1 MSDNREKNGINE
13 NNVKKSGTGKSFILA
28 LAAMFL
34 CAAGTFSALGIA
46 ARHTGGA
53 PSAPAEDIKPLKT
66 ADGYGDIYDT
76 VKAFAPT
83 FWDRVIDYAYDLGS
97 AVNGTGQKDTELN
110 IIEEKAESTAEGS
123 SDYSGTTLQV
133 EGVDE
138 ADRVKT
144 DGRYIY
150 ILSTKNGCTVK
161 IAGVSG
167 GAPVQLAD
175 IKAEGIY
182 CSDMYLSSGRLVL
195 IGTEQDSSDTLAVIY
210 DVNDPKAPKEA
221 ARCRQSG
228 YYNQSRLIGKKL
240 YILSNHSV
248 NTQSI
253 IKDNPASFVPSVE
266 CGDYCGAVEP
276 SSICIYNNCE
286 RPEYTVIS
294 AYDIEDGSLA
304 GTQSLLGG
312 SSTVYAG
319 TENIITC
326 GISSVTTQVARFSID
341 DGKIG
346 LKATGEI
353 SGTLL
358 NQFSIDEYK
367 GYFRF
372 VTTRIKY
379 ESSQFPSD
387 TVNVLTVLDG
397 GLKQVSKIDDIAPGE
412 QVYSVRFMGDTAYF
426 VTFRQV
432 DPLFSVDLSDPAAP
446 EIIGSL
452 KIPGFS
458 DYLFPYGDGLL
469 LGIGRNAD
477 ENTGRVENMKLSM
490 FDISDPSDVTE
501 CAKRSLVPSYSDSLY
516 SHKATLADP
525 GKNIIGFSA
534 YGNCGPEYYIYSF
547 ENGQFSE
554 KLYVPLDINS
564 DFSRGLYI
572 DGVFYIVSDT
582 QILSFTLDGFAPLDT
597 LILK

>member
-1 MSDNREKNGINE
+1 MSANKE
-13 NNVKKSGTGKSFILA
+13 NNSPTENNAKKSGNRKNFILA
-28 LAAMFL
+28 LAAVFL
-34 CAAGTFSALGIA
+34 CAAVTFSALGIA
-46 ARHTGGA
+46 ARHTGGT
-53 PSAPAEDIKPLKT
+53 PSAPAGDIKPLKT
-66 ADGYGDIYDT
+66 AGDYDDIYNT
-76 VKAFAPT
+76 VKSFAPT
-83 FWDRVIDYAYDLGS
+83 FWDKVVDYAYDLGS
-97 AVNGTGQKDTELN
+97 TVTGNAKNSGAAVYEQETTG
-110 IIEEKAESTAEGS
+110 TAEENA
-123 SDYSGTTLQV
+123 DYSGTTLQV

-175 IKAEGIY
+175 IKTEGIY
-182 CSDMYLSSGRLVL
+182 CSDMYLSSGRLVI
-195 IGTEQDSSDTLAVIY
+195 IGAEQGSSDTLAVIY
-210 DVNDPKAPKEA
+210 DVNDPTAPKEA

-228 YYNQSRLIGKKL
+228 YYNQSRLIGDKL
-240 YILSNHSV
+240 YILSNHYID
-248 NTQSI
+248 TQSI
-253 IKDNPASFVPSVE
+253 IKDTPASFVPSVE
-266 CGDYCGAVEP
+266 CGDYCGAVES

-341 DGKIG
+341 DGKIE

-432 DPLFSVDLSDPAAP
+432 DPLFSVDLSDPTAP

-477 ENTGRVENMKLSM
+477 ENTGKVQNMKLSM
-490 FDISDPSDVTE
+490 FDISDPTNVTE
-501 CAKRSLVPSYSDSLY
+501 TAKRDLSASYSDSLY
-516 SHKATLADP
+516 THKATLADP

-534 YGNCGPEYYIYSF
+534 YGNYGLEYYIYSF

-554 KLYVPLDINS
+554 KLYVPLDIKS
-564 DFSRGLYI
+564 EFSRGLYI
-572 DGVFYIVSDT
+572 NDIFYIVSDT
-582 QILSFTLDGFAPLDT
+582 QILSFTLDGFTPLGT

>member
-1 MSDNREKNGINE
+1 
-13 NNVKKSGTGKSFILA
+13 
-28 LAAMFL
+28 
-34 CAAGTFSALGIA
+34 
-46 ARHTGGA
+46 
-53 PSAPAEDIKPLKT
+53 
-66 ADGYGDIYDT
+66 
-76 VKAFAPT
+76 
-83 FWDRVIDYAYDLGS
+83 
-97 AVNGTGQKDTELN
+97 
-110 IIEEKAESTAEGS
+110 
-123 SDYSGTTLQV
+123 
-133 EGVDE
+133 
-138 ADRVKT
+138 
-144 DGRYIY
+144 
-150 ILSTKNGCTVK
+150 
-161 IAGVSG
+161 
-167 GAPVQLAD
+167 
-175 IKAEGIY
+175 
-182 CSDMYLSSGRLVL
+182 MYLSSGRLVL
-195 IGTEQDSSDTLAVIY
+195 IGTEQGSSDTLAVIY
-210 DVNDPKAPKEA
+210 DVNDPTAPKEA

-534 YGNCGPEYYIYSF
+534 YGNYGLEYYIYSF

-554 KLYVPLDINS
+554 KLYVPLDIKS
-564 DFSRGLYI
+564 EFSRGLYI

>member
-1 MSDNREKNGINE
+1 MSEKKE
-13 NNVKKSGTGKSFILA
+13 NNSPTENNAKKSGNRKNFILA
-28 LAAMFL
+28 LAAVFL
-34 CAAGTFSALGIA
+34 CAAVTFSALGIA
-46 ARHTGGA
+46 SRYTGGI
-53 PSAPAEDIKPLKT
+53 PSAPTEGIKPLKT
-66 ADGYGDIYDT
+66 AGDYYDIYNT
-76 VKAFAPT
+76 VKSFAPT
-83 FWDRVIDYAYDLGS
+83 FWDRVVDYAYDLGS
-97 AVNGTGQKDTELN
+97 TVTGNAQKNSGAAVYEQETTG
-110 IIEEKAESTAEGS
+110 TAEENA
-123 SDYSGTTLQV
+123 DYSGTTLQV

-150 ILSTKNGCTVK
+150 ILSTKNGCNVK
-161 IAGVSG
+161 IAAVRG

-175 IKAEGIY
+175 IKTEDIY

-195 IGTEQDSSDTLAVIY
+195 IGTEQGSSDTLAVIY
-210 DVNDPKAPKEA
+210 DVNDPTSPKEA

-326 GISSVTTQVARFSID
+326 GISGITTQVARFSID

-432 DPLFSVDLSDPAAP
+432 DPLFSVDLSDPTAP

-477 ENTGRVENMKLSM
+477 ENTGKVQNMKLSM
-490 FDISDPSDVTE
+490 FDISDPTNVTE
-501 CAKRSLVPSYSDSLY
+501 TAKRDLSASYSDSLY
-516 SHKATLADP
+516 THKATLADP

-554 KLYVPLDINS
+554 KLYVPLDIKS
-564 DFSRGLYI
+564 EFSRGLYI

-582 QILSFTLDGFAPLDT
+582 QILSFTLDGFTPLGT

>member
-1 MSDNREKNGINE
+1 MSEKKE
-13 NNVKKSGTGKSFILA
+13 NNSPTENNAKKSGNRKNFILA
-28 LAAMFL
+28 LAAVFL
-34 CAAGTFSALGIA
+34 CAAVTFSALGIA
-46 ARHTGGA
+46 SRYTGGT
-53 PSAPAEDIKPLKT
+53 PSAPTEGIKPLKT
-66 ADGYGDIYDT
+66 AGDYDDIYNT
-76 VKAFAPT
+76 VKSFAPT
-83 FWDRVIDYAYDLGS
+83 FWDKVVDYAYDLGS
-97 AVNGTGQKDTELN
+97 TVTGNAKNSGAAVYEQETTG
-110 IIEEKAESTAEGS
+110 TAEENA
-123 SDYSGTTLQV
+123 DYSGTTLQV

-175 IKAEGIY
+175 IKPEGIY
-182 CSDMYLSSGRLVL
+182 CTDMYLSSGRLVI
-195 IGTEQDSSDTLAVIY
+195 IGAEQGSSDTLTVIY
-210 DVNDPKAPKEA
+210 DVNDPTAPKEA

-294 AYDIEDGSLA
+294 AYDIEDGSLS

-326 GISSVTTQVARFSID
+326 GISSVTTQVARFSIN

-387 TVNVLTVLDG
+387 TVNLLTVLDG
-397 GLKQVSKIDDIAPGE
+397 ELKQVSKIDNIAPGE
-412 QVYSVRFMGDTAYF
+412 QVYSVRIMGDTAYF

-432 DPLFSVDLSDPAAP
+432 DPLFSVDLSDPASP

-477 ENTGRVENMKLSM
+477 ENTGKVQNMKLSM
-490 FDISDPSDVTE
+490 FDISDPTNVTE
-501 CAKRSLVPSYSDSLY
+501 TAKRDLAASYSDSLY
-516 SHKATLADP
+516 THKATLADP

-534 YGNCGPEYYIYSF
+534 YGNHGPEYYIYSF

-564 DFSRGLYI
+564 EFSRGLYI
-572 DGVFYIVSDT
+572 NDIFYIVSDT
-582 QILSFTLDGFAPLDT
+582 QILSFTLDNFDPIDMLTLD
-597 LILK
+597 

>member
-1 MSDNREKNGINE
+1 MSEKKE
-13 NNVKKSGTGKSFILA
+13 NNSPTENNAKKSGNRKNFILA
-28 LAAMFL
+28 LAAVFL
-34 CAAGTFSALGIA
+34 CAAVTFSALGIA
-46 ARHTGGA
+46 SRYTGGI
-53 PSAPAEDIKPLKT
+53 PSAPTEGIKPLKT
-66 ADGYGDIYDT
+66 AGDYDDIYNT
-76 VKAFAPT
+76 VKSFAPT
-83 FWDRVIDYAYDLGS
+83 FWDRVVDYAYDLGS
-97 AVNGTGQKDTELN
+97 AVNGTGLKDSEVYVN
-110 IIEEKAESTAEGS
+110 EEKAGSTADES

-150 ILSTKNGCTVK
+150 ILSTKNGCNVK
-161 IAGVSG
+161 IADVRG
-167 GAPVQLAD
+167 GAPVQLSD
-175 IKAEGIY
+175 IKPEGIY
-182 CSDMYLSSGRLVL
+182 CTDMYLSSGRLVI
-195 IGTEQDSSDTLAVIY
+195 IGAEQGSSDTLAVIY
-210 DVNDPKAPKEA
+210 DVNDPTAPKEA

-294 AYDIEDGSLA
+294 AYDIEDGSLS

-341 DGKIG
+341 DGKIE

-353 SGTLL
+353 TGTLL

-367 GYFRF
+367 GYYRF

-379 ESSQFPSD
+379 ESSQMPAD

-397 GLKQVSKIDDIAPGE
+397 RLKQVSKIDNIAPSE

-432 DPLFSVDLSDPAAP
+432 DPLFSVDLSDPTAP

-516 SHKATLADP
+516 THKATLADP

-534 YGNCGPEYYIYSF
+534 YGNYGLEYYIYSF

-554 KLYVPLDINS
+554 KLYVPLDIKS
-564 DFSRGLYI
+564 EFSRGLYI
-572 DGVFYIVSDT
+572 NDVFYIVSDT
-582 QILSFTLDGFAPLDT
+582 QILSFTLDGFTPLGT

>member
-13 NNVKKSGTGKSFILA
+13 NNVKKSGNRKNFILA
-28 LAAMFL
+28 LAAVFL
-34 CAAGTFSALGIA
+34 CAAVTFSALGIA
-46 ARHTGGA
+46 ARHTGGTS
-53 PSAPAEDIKPLKT
+53 SAPAEDIKPLKT
-66 ADGYGDIYDT
+66 ADGYGDIYNT
-76 VKAFAPT
+76 VKSFAPT
-83 FWDRVIDYAYDLGS
+83 FWDRVVDYAYDLGS
-97 AVNGTGQKDTELN
+97 TVTGNAQKNSGAAVYEQETTG
-110 IIEEKAESTAEGS
+110 TAEENA
-123 SDYSGTTLQV
+123 DYSGTTLQV

-150 ILSTKNGCTVK
+150 ILSTKNGCNVK
-161 IAGVSG
+161 IAAVRG

-175 IKAEGIY
+175 IKPEGIY
-182 CSDMYLSSGRLVL
+182 CTDMYLSSGRLVI
-195 IGTEQDSSDTLAVIY
+195 IGTEQGSSDTLAVIY
-210 DVNDPKAPKEA
+210 DISDPTAPKEA

-294 AYDIEDGSLA
+294 AYDIEDGSLS

-341 DGKIG
+341 NGKIE

-397 GLKQVSKIDDIAPGE
+397 ELK
-412 QVYSVRFMGDTAYF
+412 
-426 VTFRQV
+426 QV
-432 DPLFSVDLSDPAAP
+432 DPLFSVDLSDPASP

-516 SHKATLADP
+516 THKATLADP

-534 YGNCGPEYYIYSF
+534 YGNHGPEYYIYSF

-564 DFSRGLYI
+564 EFSRGLYI
-572 DGVFYIVSDT
+572 NDIFYIVSDT
-582 QILSFTLDGFAPLDT
+582 QILSFTLDGFAPLGT

>member
-1 MSDNREKNGINE
+1 MSEKKE
-13 NNVKKSGTGKSFILA
+13 NNSPTENNAKKSGNRKNFILA
-28 LAAMFL
+28 LAAVFL
-34 CAAGTFSALGIA
+34 CAAITFSALGIA
-46 ARHTGGA
+46 SRYTGGT
-53 PSAPAEDIKPLKT
+53 PSAPTEGIKPLKT
-66 ADGYGDIYDT
+66 AGDYDDIYDT

-83 FWDRVIDYAYDLGS
+83 FWDRVVDYAYDLGS
-97 AVNGTGQKDTELN
+97 TVTGNSQKNSGAAVYEQETTG
-110 IIEEKAESTAEGS
+110 TAEENA
-123 SDYSGTTLQV
+123 DYSGTTLQV

-150 ILSTKNGCTVK
+150 ILSNINGCNVK

-167 GAPVQLAD
+167 GAPVQLSD
-175 IKAEGIY
+175 IKPEGIY
-182 CSDMYLSSGRLVL
+182 CTDMYLSSGRLVI
-195 IGTEQDSSDTLAVIY
+195 IGAEQGSSDTLAVIY
-210 DVNDPKAPKEA
+210 DVNDPTAPKEA

-294 AYDIEDGSLA
+294 AYDIEDGSLS

-326 GISSVTTQVARFSID
+326 GISSVTTQVARFSIN

-397 GLKQVSKIDDIAPGE
+397 ELKQVSKIDDIAPGE

-432 DPLFSVDLSDPAAP
+432 DPLFSVDLSDPASP
-446 EIIGSL
+446 KIIGSL

-477 ENTGRVENMKLSM
+477 ENTGKVQNMKLSM

-516 SHKATLADP
+516 THKATLADP

-534 YGNCGPEYYIYSF
+534 YGNHGPEYYIYSF

-554 KLYVPLDINS
+554 KLYIPLDINS
-564 DFSRGLYI
+564 EFSRGLYI
-572 DGVFYIVSDT
+572 NDIFYIVSDT
-582 QILSFTLDGFAPLDT
+582 QILSYSLDGFAPLGT